1 MRVFIAE
8 KPSLAEAI
16 AKGLGS
22 ADKQRSCFVCGNDVV
37 TWCFGHILEQ
47 FAPQEY
53 DKKYKS
59 WDIALLPIIPEKW
72 QMKVKATAKEQF
84 KAVKDLALKAD
95 TIVNAGD
102 PDREG
107 QLLVDEVLNYI
118 GVLGKKPI
126 QRILVNALDEKSV
139 HEALAD
145 LRDNREF
152 IGLRNS
158 ALARS
163 RADWIIGMNMTR
175 ACTKHAEKVG
185 YSSVVSVGRVQT
197 PTLGLVVRREKEI
210 QDFHPVNYFQV
221 SATWQHEQGEIR
233 SHWQMPEDME
243 GLDAEGRLLE
253 KARAEAIAAKVQG
266 QTGVIR
272 KVEQKE
278 GQAQP
283 PLPYSLSALQIAAG
297 KKYGYSPQQV
307 LDTQQELYEKKLTT
321 YPRSDC
327 DYLPTNQLAD
337 VPQII
342 ENLSSLSEEFATL
355 TQGADTALRSKAWN
369 DKKISAHHAI
379 VPTTVKANMAE
390 LTDMQRN
397 LYSMVAKAYLA
408 QFYPAQKFLT
418 THIEIEA
425 AGETF
430 VASGKVI
437 LSQGWKV
444 LYQGEPTDKD
454 GENEEQ
460 AQLPAVQ
467 NGDGVTNLQAELITK
482 VTKPPKRFTTS
493 TLLAAMKNIGSYV
506 KDKSLKP
513 ILKDC
518 SGIGTEATRAGEIE
532 LLQERNYLKL
542 DKKNLV
548 PTEKAMMII
557 ELLPDSITYPD
568 ITALWEKNLEAIS
581 NREMSVQDFFSQQ
594 KTYIERLLDDAI
606 HKEIE
611 PPKDIPKCPQ
621 CGRPLKLI
629 TSQKNG
635 KKYWICTDP
644 ERECKSIFSDK
655 RGKPDWSPAPAK
667 KKTGSY
673 GKKSFKRKAG

>member
-1 MRVFIAE
+1 MRLFIAE

-37 TWCFGHILEQ
+37 TWCYGHILEQ
-47 FAPQEY
+47 FEPQEY
-53 DKKYKS
+53 DEKYKS
-59 WDIALLPIIPEKW
+59 WDIGLLPIIPDKW
-72 QMKVKATAKEQF
+72 QMKVKTNAKEQF
-84 KAVKDLALKAD
+84 KAVKDLAMKAD

-118 GVLGKKPI
+118 GVLSKKPI
-126 QRILVNALDEKSV
+126 QRILINALDEKSV
-139 HEALAD
+139 HEALKD

-175 ACTKHAEKVG
+175 ACTKHAEKAG
-185 YSSVVSVGRVQT
+185 YSTVVSVGRVQT

-221 SATWQHEQGEIR
+221 KATWQHQQGEIV

-253 KARAEAIAAKVQG
+253 KARAEAIVSKVQG

-278 GQAQP
+278 GQSQP

-337 VPQII
+337 VPQILD
-342 ENLSSLSEEFATL
+342 NLLSLSGDFEKFVH
-355 TQGADTALRSKAWN
+355 GADRSLRSKAWN

-379 VPTTVKANMAE
+379 VPTTVKANMDE

-397 LYSMVAKAYLA
+397 LYEMVAKAYLA
-408 QFYPAQKFLT
+408 QFYPPQKFLT

-425 AGETF
+425 TGETF
-430 VASGKVI
+430 VANGKVI
-437 LSQGWKV
+437 LSPGWNV
-444 LYQGEPTDKD
+444 LYQGEPTNKD
-454 GENEEQ
+454 GDKEET
-460 AQLPAVQ
+460 AHLPAVQ
-467 NGDGVTNLQAELITK
+467 NGESVTNQEAELVTK

-493 TLLAAMKNIGSYV
+493 TLLAAMKNIGGYL

-532 LLQERNYLKL
+532 LLQERRYLKL
-542 DKKNLV
+542 EKKELV
-548 PTEKAMMII
+548 PMEKAMMII
-557 ELLPDSITYPD
+557 QLLPDSITYPD

-581 NREMSVQDFFSQQ
+581 NKEMSVQDFFSQQ
-594 KTYIERLLDDAI
+594 KTYIQQLLDDAI

-611 PPKDIPKCPQ
+611 PPQDIPKCPQ
-621 CGRPLKLI
+621 CSRPLKLI
-629 TSQKNG
+629 TSKKNG

-644 ERECKSIFSDK
+644 ERACKSIFSDK
-655 RGKPDWSPAPAK
+655 RGKPDFNPAPAK
-667 KKTGSY
+667 KKNGSY
-673 GKKSFKRKAG
+673 GKKNVKRKAG

>member
-1 MRVFIAE
+1 MRLFIAE

-16 AKGLGS
+16 AKGLGN

-47 FAPQEY
+47 YAPQEY
-53 DKKYKS
+53 DAKYKS

-72 QMKVKATAKEQF
+72 QMKVKAGAKEQF

-118 GVLGKKPI
+118 GVLSKKPI

-139 HEALAD
+139 HEALAN

-152 IGLRNS
+152 VGLRNS

-175 ACTKHAEKVG
+175 ACTKHAEKAG

-221 SATWQHEQGEIR
+221 SATWQHQQGEIR
-233 SHWQMPEDME
+233 SHWQMPEDMD

-253 KARAEAIAAKVQG
+253 KSKAESIIAKVHG

-272 KVEQKE
+272 KVEQRE
-278 GQAQP
+278 GQSQP
-283 PLPYSLSALQIAAG
+283 LLPYSLSALQIAAG

-337 VPQII
+337 VPQIL
-342 ENLSSLSEEFATL
+342 ENLSSMSGEFVKF
-355 TQGADTALRSKAWN
+355 TQGANTTLRSKAWN

-379 VPTTVKANMAE
+379 VPTTVKANMDE
-390 LTDMQRN
+390 LTEMQRN
-397 LYSMVAKAYLA
+397 LYTMVAKAYLA

-418 THIEIEA
+418 NHIEIEA

-430 VASGKVI
+430 VANGKVI
-437 LSQGWKV
+437 LSQGWKQ
-444 LYQGEPTDKD
+444 LYQGEATDKD
-454 GENEEQ
+454 SENEEQ
-460 AQLPAVQ
+460 AQLPAVH
-467 NGDGVTNLQAELITK
+467 NGDNVTNLKAELLTK

-493 TLLAAMKNIGSYV
+493 TLLAAMKNIGSFV

-557 ELLPDSITYPD
+557 DLLPDSITYPD

-581 NREMSVQDFFSQQ
+581 NKEMSVQDFFSQQ
-594 KTYIERLLDDAI
+594 KTYIQRLLDDAI

-611 PPKDIPKCPQ
+611 PPKDLPKCPQ

-629 TSQKNG
+629 TSKKNG

-655 RGKPDWSPAPAK
+655 RGKPDWNPAPAK
-667 KKTGSY
+667 KTSGSY
-673 GKKSFKRKAG
+673 GKKNFKRKAG

>member
-1 MRVFIAE
+1 MRLFIAE

-22 ADKQRSCFVCGNDVV
+22 ANKQRSCFVCGNDVV
-37 TWCFGHILEQ
+37 TWCYGHILEQ
-47 FAPQEY
+47 FEPQEY
-53 DKKYKS
+53 DEKYKS
-59 WDIALLPIIPEKW
+59 WDIGLLPIIPDKW
-72 QMKVKATAKEQF
+72 QMKVKANAKEQF
-84 KAVKDLALKAD
+84 KAVKEFALKAD
-95 TIVNAGD
+95 IIINAGD

-118 GVLGKKPI
+118 GVLSKKPV
-126 QRILVNALDEKSV
+126 QRILINALDEKSV
-139 HEALAD
+139 HEALKD

-175 ACTKHAEKVG
+175 ACTKHAEKAG

-221 SATWQHEQGEIR
+221 KATWQHQQGEIV
-233 SHWQMPEDME
+233 SHWQIPEDME
-243 GLDAEGRLLE
+243 GLDADGRLLE
-253 KARAEAIAAKVQG
+253 KARAEAIVSKVQG

-272 KVEQKE
+272 KMDQKE
-278 GQAQP
+278 GQSQP

-337 VPQII
+337 VPQILD
-342 ENLSSLSEEFATL
+342 NLGSLSEDFAKFV
-355 TQGADTALRSKAWN
+355 QGTDSSLRSKAWN

-379 VPTTVKANMAE
+379 VPTTVKANMDE

-397 LYSMVAKAYLA
+397 LYEMVAKAYLA
-408 QFYPAQKFLT
+408 QFYPPQKFLT

-425 AGETF
+425 TGETF
-430 VASGKVI
+430 VANGKVI
-437 LSQGWKV
+437 LSPGWKV
-444 LYQGEPTDKD
+444 LYQGEPTNKD
-454 GENEEQ
+454 GDKEET

-467 NGDGVTNLQAELITK
+467 NGESVTNKEAELVTK

-532 LLQERNYLKL
+532 LLQERHYLKL
-542 DKKNLV
+542 EKKELV

-557 ELLPDSITYPD
+557 QLLPDSITYPD

-581 NREMSVQDFFSQQ
+581 NREMSVQDFFAQQ
-594 KTYIERLLDDAI
+594 KTYIQQLLEDAI
-606 HKEIE
+606 HREIE
-611 PPKDIPKCPQ
+611 PPRDIPKCPQ

-629 TSQKNG
+629 TSKKNG

-644 ERECKSIFSDK
+644 ERACKSIFSDK
-655 RGKPDWSPAPAK
+655 RGKPDFNPAPAK
-667 KKTGSY
+667 KKNGSY
-673 GKKSFKRKAG
+673 GKKNFKRKAG

>member
-1 MRVFIAE
+1 MRLFIAE

-37 TWCFGHILEQ
+37 TWCYGHILEQ
-47 FAPQEY
+47 FEPQEY
-53 DKKYKS
+53 DEKYKS
-59 WDIALLPIIPEKW
+59 WDIGLLPIIPDKW
-72 QMKVKATAKEQF
+72 QMKVKASAREQF

-118 GVLGKKPI
+118 GVLSKKPI
-126 QRILVNALDEKSV
+126 QRILINALDEKSI
-139 HEALAD
+139 HEALED

-175 ACTKHAEKVG
+175 ACTKHAEKAG

-210 QDFHPVNYFQV
+210 ADFHPVSYFQV
-221 SATWQHEQGEIR
+221 RATWQHPQGEII
-233 SHWQMPEDME
+233 SHWQMPEDTD

-253 KARAEAIAAKVQG
+253 KARAEAIVSKVQG
-266 QTGVIR
+266 QTGTIR

-278 GQAQP
+278 GQSQP

-337 VPQII
+337 VPQILD
-342 ENLSSLSEEFATL
+342 NLGSLSEDFAKFV
-355 TQGADTALRSKAWN
+355 QGADSSLRSKAWN

-379 VPTTVKANMAE
+379 VPTTVKPNMDE
-390 LTDMQRN
+390 LTDIQQH
-397 LYSMVAKAYLA
+397 LYEMVAKAYLA
-408 QFYPAQKFLT
+408 QFYPPQKFLT
-418 THIEIEA
+418 TRIEIEA

-430 VASGKVI
+430 VANGKVI
-437 LSQGWKV
+437 LSPGWKV
-444 LYQGEPTDKD
+444 LYQGEPTNKEGD
-454 GENEEQ
+454 NEET

-467 NGDGVTNLQAELITK
+467 NGESVTNKEAELVTK

-493 TLLAAMKNIGSYV
+493 TLLAAMKNIGGYV

-532 LLQERNYLKL
+532 LLQERRYLKL
-542 DKKNLV
+542 EKKELV

-557 ELLPDSITYPD
+557 QLLPDSITYPD

-581 NREMSVQDFFSQQ
+581 NREMSVQDFFAQQ
-594 KTYIERLLDDAI
+594 KTYIQQLLEDAI

-611 PPKDIPKCPQ
+611 PPQDIPKCPQ
-621 CGRPLKLI
+621 CGRHLKLI
-629 TSQKNG
+629 TSKKNG

-644 ERECKSIFSDK
+644 ERACKSIFSDK
-655 RGKPDWSPAPAK
+655 RGKPDLNPAPAK
-667 KKTGSY
+667 KKNSSY
-673 GKKSFKRKAG
+673 GKKNFNRKAG

>member
-1 MRVFIAE
+1 MRLFIAE

-22 ADKQRSCFVCGNDVV
+22 ADKQRSCFICGNDVV
-37 TWCFGHILEQ
+37 TWCYGHILEQ
-47 FAPQEY
+47 FEPQEY
-53 DKKYKS
+53 DEKYKS
-59 WDIALLPIIPEKW
+59 WDIGLLPIIPDKW
-72 QMKVKATAKEQF
+72 QMKVKASAREQF

-118 GVLGKKPI
+118 GVLSKKPI
-126 QRILVNALDEKSV
+126 QRILVNALDEKSI
-139 HEALAD
+139 HEALED

-175 ACTKHAEKVG
+175 ACTKHAEKAG

-210 QDFHPVNYFQV
+210 ADFHPVNYFQV
-221 SATWQHEQGEIR
+221 RATWQHPQGEII
-233 SHWQMPEDME
+233 SHWQMPEDTD

-253 KARAEAIAAKVQG
+253 KARAEAIVSKVQG
-266 QTGVIR
+266 QTGTIC
-272 KVEQKE
+272 KVDQKE
-278 GQAQP
+278 GQSQP

-337 VPQII
+337 VPQILD
-342 ENLSSLSEEFATL
+342 NLGSLSEDFAKFV
-355 TQGADTALRSKAWN
+355 QGADSSLRSKAWN

-379 VPTTVKANMAE
+379 VPTTVKANMDE
-390 LTDMQRN
+390 LTDMQQH
-397 LYSMVAKAYLA
+397 LYEMVVKAYLA
-408 QFYPAQKFLT
+408 QFYPPQKFLT
-418 THIEIEA
+418 TRIEIEA
-425 AGETF
+425 TGETF
-430 VASGKVI
+430 VANGKVI
-437 LSQGWKV
+437 LSPGWKV
-444 LYQGEPTDKD
+444 LYQGEPTNKD
-454 GENEEQ
+454 EEKEES
-460 AQLPAVQ
+460 AQLPAVR
-467 NGDGVTNLQAELITK
+467 DGESVTNKEAELVTK

-493 TLLAAMKNIGSYV
+493 TLLAAMKNIGGYV

-532 LLQERNYLKL
+532 LLQERRYLKL
-542 DKKNLV
+542 EKKELV

-557 ELLPDSITYPD
+557 QLLPDSITYPD

-581 NREMSVQDFFSQQ
+581 SREMSVQDFFSQQ
-594 KTYIERLLDDAI
+594 KTYIQQLLQDAI
-606 HKEIE
+606 HKEID
-611 PPKDIPKCPQ
+611 PPQDIPKCPQ

-629 TSQKNG
+629 TSKKNG

-644 ERECKSIFSDK
+644 ERACKSIFSDK
-655 RGKPDWSPAPAK
+655 RGKPDFNPAPAK
-667 KKTGSY
+667 KKNSSY
-673 GKKSFKRKAG
+673 GKKNFNRKAG

>member
-1 MRVFIAE
+1 MRLFIAE

-37 TWCFGHILEQ
+37 TWCYGHILEQ
-47 FAPQEY
+47 FEPQEY
-53 DKKYKS
+53 DKKYNS
-59 WDIALLPIIPEKW
+59 WDIGLLPIIPDKW
-72 QMKVKATAKEQF
+72 QMKVKANAKEQF

-118 GVLGKKPI
+118 GVLSKKPV

-139 HEALAD
+139 HEALRD

-175 ACTKHAEKVG
+175 ACTKHAEKAG

-221 SATWQHEQGEIR
+221 RATWQHPQGEIV
-233 SHWQMPEDME
+233 SHWQMPEDMD

-253 KARAEAIAAKVQG
+253 KAQAEAIVSKVQG
-266 QTGVIR
+266 QTGAIR

-337 VPQII
+337 VPQILD
-342 ENLSSLSEEFATL
+342 NLGSLSEDFAKFV
-355 TQGADTALRSKAWN
+355 QGADSSLRSKAWN

-379 VPTTVKANMAE
+379 VPTTVKPNMDE
-390 LTDMQRN
+390 LTDIQQH
-397 LYSMVAKAYLA
+397 LYEMVAKAYLA
-408 QFYPAQKFLT
+408 QFYPPQKFLT
-418 THIEIEA
+418 TRIEIEA
-425 AGETF
+425 ARETF
-430 VASGKVI
+430 VANGKVI
-437 LSQGWKV
+437 LSPGWKV
-444 LYQGEPTDKD
+444 LYQGEPTNKD
-454 GENEEQ
+454 EEKEES
-460 AQLPAVQ
+460 AQLPAVR
-467 NGDGVTNLQAELITK
+467 DGESVTNQEAELVTK

-493 TLLAAMKNIGSYV
+493 TLLAAMKNIGGYV

-532 LLQERNYLKL
+532 LLQERHYLKL
-542 DKKNLV
+542 EKKELV

-557 ELLPDSITYPD
+557 QILPDSITYPD

-581 NREMSVQDFFSQQ
+581 NREMSVQDFFAQQ
-594 KTYIERLLDDAI
+594 KTYIQQLLEDAI
-606 HKEIE
+606 HREIE
-611 PPKDIPKCPQ
+611 PPRDIPKCPQ

-629 TSQKNG
+629 TSKKNG

-644 ERECKSIFSDK
+644 ERACKSIFSDK
-655 RGKPDWSPAPAK
+655 RGKPDFNPAPAK
-667 KKTGSY
+667 KKNSSY
-673 GKKSFKRKAG
+673 EKKNFNRKAG

>member
-1 MRVFIAE
+1 MRLFIAE

-16 AKGLGS
+16 AKGLGN

-37 TWCFGHILEQ
+37 TWCYGHILEQ
-47 FAPQEY
+47 FSPQEY
-53 DKKYKS
+53 DPKYKS
-59 WDIALLPIIPEKW
+59 WDIGLLPIIPDKW
-72 QMKVKATAKEQF
+72 KMKVKPTAKEQF

-118 GVLGKKPI
+118 GVLSKKPI
-126 QRILVNALDEKSV
+126 QRILLNALDEKSV
-139 HEALAD
+139 HDALDD

-152 IGLRNS
+152 VGLRNS

-175 ACTKHAEKVG
+175 ACTKHAEKAG

-197 PTLGLVVRREKEI
+197 PTLGLVVRREQEI
-210 QDFHPVNYFQV
+210 ADFHPVNYFQV
-221 SATWQHEQGEIR
+221 RATWQHPQGEIT
-233 SHWQMPEDME
+233 SIWQMKDDTE
-243 GLDAEGRLLE
+243 GLDTEGRLLL
-253 KARAEAIAAKVQG
+253 KSVAEEVAAKVQG
-266 QTGVIR
+266 QTGAIR

-278 GQAQP
+278 GQSLP
-283 PLPYSLSALQIAAG
+283 LLPYSLSALQIAAG

-307 LDTQQELYEKKLTT
+307 LTTQQELYEKKLTT

-337 VPQII
+337 VPQILD
-342 ENLSSLSEEFATL
+342 NLASLSGEFEKF
-355 TQGADTALRSKAWN
+355 TQGADRGLRSRAWN

-379 VPTTVKANMAE
+379 VPTTVKANLAE
-390 LTDMQRN
+390 LTEMQRN
-397 LYSMVAKAYLA
+397 LYEMVAKAYLA

-418 THIEIEA
+418 TRIEIEA
-425 AGETF
+425 ADETF
-430 VASGKVI
+430 IANGKVI
-437 LSQGWKV
+437 LAPGWKV
-444 LYQGEPTDKD
+444 LYQEEPADK
-454 GENEEQ
+454 EEEKDESP
-460 AQLPAVQ
+460 QLPAVQ
-467 NGDGVTNLQAELITK
+467 EGENVTNLQAELLTK

-493 TLLAAMKNIGSYV
+493 TLLAAMKNIGSFV

-542 DKKNLV
+542 EKKYLV
-548 PTEKAMMII
+548 PTDKATMII
-557 ELLPDSITYPD
+557 KLLPDSITYPD

-581 NREMSVQDFFSQQ
+581 NMEMAVQDFFSQQ

-606 HKEIE
+606 HKEVE

-629 TSQKNG
+629 TSKKNA

-644 ERECKSIFSDK
+644 EKECKAIFNDK
-655 RGKPDWSPAPAK
+655 RGKPDWNPAPVK
-667 KKTGSY
+667 NKSGNY
-673 GKKSFKRKAG
+673 GKKPFKRKAG